1 MKTVF
6 SENRVRPSRI
16 KFFLYAMIALFAVFT
31 LRLFY
36 LQVVLGDFYLTL
48 AEENRTFHVHV
59 PSSRG
64 VIYDRNGVLLARN
77 LPAYNITVT
86 PALLP
91 DSEAETEEM
100 FRKLSALTGVPIRVP
115 GSRPSQECAPGRG
128 IADLVDEWI
137 ELAPYNAV
145 KIQCD
150 ADPEVAKV
158 IQEQAADLPGVGVD
172 VSAVRDYPNGR
183 FTAHLVGYLG
193 RVPAEYSDRYEE
205 LGYNLDR
212 DKIGYAGIEAYMQD
226 ELAGT
231 YGSELWEV
239 DAAGKEIRLLQP
251 PVPAVPGVNLRLTI
265 DSRLQEAA
273 TIILER
279 KIEETRQMKNP
290 ALRSPMISGV
300 VIAMNP
306 TTGEILAMV
315 SVPTYD
321 NERFARGIDID
332 YYTQLTDDISN
343 PLLNHAISGT
353 YPPGSIFKLN
363 TAVGALNQGI
373 VQPDT
378 TVVCRGSITIT
389 QKFYESDPGRDM
401 LFYCYDRNGHGEVDF
416 LKGLS
421 QSCDI
426 YFYNLGA
433 GYAGPGGIPVG
444 LGIEGIKKYALALGY
459 GRALGIELYG
469 ERDGLIP
476 DPDWKRIYQGE
487 NWATGDTY
495 IATIGQGYVDVTP
508 LQVLESVATIA
519 NNGMVMKPTLLKS
532 YLDGEGNVTRDFGPT
547 MLYDITDDR
556 TDSLYDTVQVQPWV
570 LELVQQG
577 MRLVVTE
584 GTAAQYAQ
592 LENVTS
598 AGKTGTAEY
607 CDDIAQSRNL
617 CKREAWPTHAW
628 YGAYAPF
635 DNPEIAVVAFVYD
648 GGEGAVTSGPIVRDV
663 LKAYFQLKANDAGQ
677 GGA

>member
-1 MKTVF
+1 MNF
-6 SENRVRPSRI
+6 LSGENRVNASRI
-16 KFFLYAMIALFAVFT
+16 RVFLIGMTSLFIVFT
-31 LRLFY
+31 LRLFF
-36 LQVVLGDFYLTL
+36 LQVIMGKEYLAL
-48 AEENRTFHVHV
+48 AENNRTQLVYI

-77 LPAYNITVT
+77 MPAFNITLT

-91 DSEAETEEM
+91 DSDAETEAIY
-100 FRKLSALTGVPIRVP
+100 RKLSELTGVPIRVP
-115 GSRPSQECAPGRG
+115 GSKPSQECAPGRG

-150 ADPEVAKV
+150 ADPTVARI
-158 IQEQAADLPGVGVD
+158 IQEQAADMPGVGVD

-183 FTAHLVGYLG
+183 FTAHIIGYMG
-193 RVPAEYSDRYEE
+193 RIPAELSDEYKA

-212 DKIGYAGIEAYMQD
+212 DKIGYDGIEAYEQD

-239 DAAGKEIRLLQP
+239 DAAGKEIRLLEP
-251 PVPAVPGVNLRLTI
+251 PVEAVPGKNIRLTI

-273 TIILER
+273 TVILENQI
-279 KIEETRQMKNP
+279 KETRAKKLEF
-290 ALRSPMISGV
+290 LRSPMQGGV

-306 TTGEILAMV
+306 NTGEILAMV

-321 NERFARGIDID
+321 NQKFSRAIPID
-332 YYTQLTDDISN
+332 YYTQLIGDISK
-343 PLLNHAISGT
+343 PLINHAISGT
-353 YPPGSIFKLN
+353 YPPGSIFKLA
-363 TAVGALNQGI
+363 TAVGALNEG
-373 VQPDT
+373 VVAPDT
-378 TVVCRGSITIT
+378 PVTCNGSIQIL
-389 QKFYESDPGRDM
+389 QKFYTNDPGREM
-401 LFYCYDRNGHGEVDF
+401 SFYCYNREGHGTLTF
-416 LKGLS
+416 LQGLA

-433 GYAGPGGIPVG
+433 GYDGPGGIKQG
-444 LGIEGIKKYALALGY
+444 LGIKRIKQYALALGY
-459 GRALGIELYG
+459 GRELGVELYG
-469 ERDGLIP
+469 ERAGVIP
-476 DPDWKRIYQGE
+476 DEQWKRIHQGE

-508 LQVLESVATIA
+508 LQVLESVATIS
-519 NNGMVMKPTLLKS
+519 NGGKVMKPTLLKE
-532 YLDGEGNVTRDFGPT
+532 YLDGEGNVIQSFPPT
-547 MLYDITDDR
+547 VIYDITDDIHENE
-556 TDSLYDTVQVQPWV
+556 YDTVTVEPWV
-570 LELVQQG
+570 LKLVQQG

-584 GTAAQYAQ
+584 GTAAKYAQ
-592 LENVTS
+592 IENVPS

-628 YGAYAPF
+628 YGAYAPA
-635 DNPEIAVVAFVYD
+635 DNPEIAVVAFIYD
-648 GGEGAVTSGPIVRDV
+648 GGEGALTAGPVVRDV
-663 LKAYFQLKANDAGQ
+663 LKAYFQLKSIDIEQAG
-677 GGA
+677 

>member
-1 MKTVF
+1 MKTAF
-6 SENRVRPSRI
+6 SENRVKPARI
-16 KFFLYAMIALFAVFT
+16 KFFLYAMIGLFAIFT

-36 LQVVLGDFYLTL
+36 LQVILGDFYAGL
-48 AEENRTFHVHV
+48 AETNRTQLVHV

-77 LPAYNITVT
+77 MPAYNITIT

-91 DSEAETEEM
+91 DSDAEIEAIY
-100 FRKLSALTGVPIRVP
+100 RQLSDLTGVPIRVP
-115 GSRPSQECAPGRG
+115 GSRPSQECAAGRG

-150 ADPEVAKV
+150 TDPTVAKI
-158 IQEQAADLPGVGVD
+158 IQERAADMPGVGVD

-183 FTAHLVGYLG
+183 FTAHIIGYMG
-193 RVPAEYSDRYEE
+193 RVPAESSDKYKE

-212 DKIGYAGIEAYMQD
+212 DKIGYAGLEAYMQD

-239 DAAGKEIRLLQP
+239 DAAGKQIRLLEP
-251 PVPAVPGVNLRLTI
+251 PVAPIPGTNLRLTI

-273 TIILER
+273 TIILEN
-279 KIEETRQMKNP
+279 KIEETRAAKNP
-290 ALRSPMISGV
+290 ALRSPVISGV
-300 VIAMNP
+300 VIALNP

-321 NERFARGIDID
+321 NQRFARGIPIA
-332 YYTQLTDDISN
+332 YYTELAGDISN

-363 TAVGALNQGI
+363 TAVGALNAGI
-373 VQPDT
+373 VTPDT
-378 TVVCRGSITIT
+378 KIICRGSITIT
-389 QKFYESDPGRDM
+389 QKFYASDPGRDM
-401 LFYCYDRNGHGEVDF
+401 QFFCYKRDGHGEVDF
-416 LKGLS
+416 LTGLE

-433 GYAGPGGIPVG
+433 GYSGPGGIPVG

-459 GRALGIELYG
+459 GRPLGVELFG
-469 ERDGLIP
+469 ERGGLIP

-508 LQVLESVATIA
+508 LQVLQSVATIA
-519 NNGMVMKPTLLKS
+519 NNGKVMKPTLLKA
-532 YLDGEGNVTRDFGPT
+532 YLDGEGNIVKVLGPT

-556 TDSLYDTVQVQPWV
+556 TDNEYDTVQVQPWV
-570 LELVQQG
+570 LKLVQQG
-577 MRLVVTE
+577 MRLVVTQ
-584 GTAAQYAQ
+584 GTAAKYAQ
-592 LENVTS
+592 LENVPT

-607 CDDIAQSRNL
+607 CDDIARSRNL

-663 LKAYFQLKANDAGQ
+663 LKAYFQIKANDAGQ
-677 GGA
+677 GV